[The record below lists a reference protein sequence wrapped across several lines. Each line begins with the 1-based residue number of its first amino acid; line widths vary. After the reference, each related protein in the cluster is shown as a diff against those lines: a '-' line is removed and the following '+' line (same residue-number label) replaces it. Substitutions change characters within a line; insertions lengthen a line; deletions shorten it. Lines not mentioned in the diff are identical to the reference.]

1 MSVVLCYIEVG
12 LDLTGV
18 EANIMMM
25 RMLLSTKRYLIVIND
40 SGNVKKKKKQE
51 MICETVKLS
60 RLLCAIAPLARCFFP
75 DLFKVS

>member
-25 RMLLSTKRYLIVIND
+25 RMLLSTKRSLIVIND

>member
-25 RMLLSTKRYLIVIND
+25 RMLLSTKRSLIVIND
-40 SGNVKKKKKQE
+40 SGNVKKKKQE

>member
-25 RMLLSTKRYLIVIND
+25 RMLLSTKRSLIVIND
-40 SGNVKKKKKQE
+40 SGNVKKKKTGNDLRNCKTFAPFV
-51 MICETVKLS
+51 CHSAFGALFFS
-60 RLLCAIAPLARCFFP
+60 RF
-75 DLFKVS
+75 V

>member
-25 RMLLSTKRYLIVIND
+25 RMLLSTKRSLIVIND
-40 SGNVKKKKKQE
+40 SGHVKKKKKQE

>member
-25 RMLLSTKRYLIVIND
+25 RMLLSTKRSLIVIND

-51 MICETVKLS
+51 MICETVKLP